1 MIVEKIYKPISYNFS
16 FSTEIISNT
25 ISNIFNIIKIE
36 GEYFEIKPYIHNNA
50 YIFKFKN
57 KRDFFVVT
65 HKVKTNNSF
74 LRKVEIKIPI
84 LNNVKCLLKYRLI
97 LSYFENT
104 CENST
109 FVFLENEVKHNELSN
124 EEKNELNLFKEF
136 LETLNLEIFFH
147 KINSLIT
154 KEYFNIKIYET
165 DIINKSINEIFEC
178 LKDCNNVFNT
188 LNIFQT
194 YEKNIEYIYEN
205 NTNLIQFKIGDNI
218 VSYKINCI
226 ENDDEHFIFD
236 YIKSINGKESINNFT
251 SFKIYSISVNCCLI
265 ICETSLSII
274 CKKYSEIFTKLL
286 RNWVKKIKKKLE
298 NN

>member
-1 MIVEKIYKPISYNFS
+1 M
-16 FSTEIISNT
+16 
-25 ISNIFNIIKIE
+25 
-36 GEYFEIKPYIHNNA
+36 
-50 YIFKFKN
+50 
-57 KRDFFVVT
+57 
-65 HKVKTNNSF
+65 
-74 LRKVEIKIPI
+74 
-84 LNNVKCLLKYRLI
+84 
-97 LSYFENT
+97 
-104 CENST
+104 
-109 FVFLENEVKHNELSN
+109 ENEVKHNELSN

-154 KEYFNIKIYET
+154 KEYCIMKIYET
-165 DIINKSINEIFEC
+165 DIINKSINEIFEY

-194 YEKNIEYIYEN
+194 YEKNIEFIYEN

-226 ENDDEHFIFD
+226 ENDDEHFIFEFT
-236 YIKSINGKESINNFT
+236 KSINGKESINNFT
-251 SFKIYSISVNCCLI
+251 SFKIYSINVNCCLI

-274 CKKYSEIFTKLL
+274 CKKYCEIFTKLL
-286 RNWVKKIKKKLE
+286 RNWIKKIKKKLE